1 MADNPP
7 GGKVARRSPQA
18 WKALKPA
25 TRQRY
30 QKAGITR
37 TDYLRGVSLSAA
49 RGHSQTPER
58 PERAGNNPRRYSR
71 YTRRGGKTMRVVST
85 SGVQDVQHLSKA
97 ERSVVGRH
105 SNAVQDYLN
114 GRDENGDGLAAFE
127 GRTVNGVELDTG
139 RDALDWWATHGDL
152 SFESLYPDA
161 ATMPA
166 AA

>member
-1 MADNPP
+1 MASNPASR
-7 GGKVARRSPQA
+7 KAAQRSPQA

-37 TDYLRGVSLSAA
+37 SDYLRGASLAAA

-58 PERAGNNPRRYSR
+58 PERAANNPRRYSR
-71 YTRRGGKTMRVVST
+71 YTRRGGKTMSVVST
-85 SGVQDVQHLSKA
+85 SGVQDVRHLSKA
-97 ERSVVGRH
+97 ERSVVGKYW
-105 SNAVQDYLN
+105 NAVTDYLD

-127 GRTVNGVELDTG
+127 GRTVNGVELETG

-161 ATMPA
+161 ATMPTA
-166 AA
+166 T